1 MCILIRFGFIA
12 TLALWGFAT
21 PAAAQTFEA
30 CSPHQAEV
38 AGSAL
43 RQAKDLTL
51 KAASLVGDTPEYERW
66 FGRYSPSNAETVR
79 GNLKR
84 LVGAIR
90 DGGIRVRCETTGAN
104 GCGPGEYARVF
115 PDQHYVLRV
124 CPGFFGLPA
133 LTALE
138 PGTPESDDG
147 TREGTIVHELSHFTR
162 VGATEDH
169 CYSRTACSR
178 MAGHD
183 PVRAIENADSYQ
195 YFTEDV
201 TYYSRQPVAGKP
213 STR

>member
-1 MCILIRFGFIA
+1 MCILIRAGIFYA
-12 TLALWGFAT
+12 TLAVGAAAT
-21 PAAAQTFEA
+21 PVAAQTFEA

-38 AGSAL
+38 AGTAL
-43 RQAKDLTL
+43 RHAKDLTL
-51 KAASLVGDTPEYERW
+51 KAASQVGDTPEYERW
-66 FGRYSPSNAETVR
+66 FGRYSPANAETVR

-84 LVGAIR
+84 IVGAIR
-90 DGGIRVRCETTGAN
+90 DGGIRVRCERN
-104 GCGPGEYARVF
+104 GRDGCDGEYARVF

-162 VGATEDH
+162 VGGTEDH

-213 STR
+213 STQ